1 MENPETYYWIYL
13 TIFIVF
19 VVVIVG
25 GITVYNKTTE
35 KWKVLTMDDEGDLVY
50 ATVPGITE
58 APLDPKLLELDG
70 NLGVT
75 SKIHANQ
82 LEIDDTS
89 NFKGKTTF
97 KGELHVENDLENT
110 NTEKRFTWGDVEI
123 YDGVLNSPKVK
134 TGRVGI
140 GGAIDNNKQ
149 LKVTGDTS
157 ITGTLNAGSTTV
169 GKLCIGSTCIEEKH
183 LKILLGQQKFLI
195 RLGND
200 GIKSTRGNRAMNA
213 SNGGRNADVRTD
225 NDDDYHRFWY
235 LTL

>member
-110 NTEKRFTWGDVEI
+110 NTETKFTWGDVQILDGNIKTKSGKEI
-123 YDGVLNSPKVK
+123 CIGESCLTKDLIDKLKNLSTQLVTNSVKANNEICVGGDCLNNKHIRMLSGKTPIMLNNPNTGNHVLRRKHGHSEVGVWDDGV
-134 TGRVGI
+134 
-140 GGAIDNNKQ
+140 
-149 LKVTGDTS
+149 
-157 ITGTLNAGSTTV
+157 
-169 GKLCIGSTCIEEKH
+169 
-183 LKILLGQQKFLI
+183 
-195 RLGND
+195 
-200 GIKSTRGNRAMNA
+200 
-213 SNGGRNADVRTD
+213 
-225 NDDDYHRFWY
+225 DDSYSKWNIWSWR
-235 LTL
+235 